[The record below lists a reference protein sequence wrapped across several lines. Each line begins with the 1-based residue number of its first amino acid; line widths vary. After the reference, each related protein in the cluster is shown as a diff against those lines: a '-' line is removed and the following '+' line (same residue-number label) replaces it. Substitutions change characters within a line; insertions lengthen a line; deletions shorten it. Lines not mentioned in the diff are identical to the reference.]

1 MDMVLLS
8 ILACPIC
15 GGKLLYDQQD
25 QFLLCHVDQVGFR
38 VKEGVPMLKPS
49 QSFAIDKR
57 GE

>member
-25 QFLLCHVDQVGFR
+25 QLLLCHVDQVGFC
-38 VKEGVPMLKPS
+38 VKEGVPMLKPC
-49 QSFAIDKR
+49 QSFAIENR
-57 GE
+57 GV